1 LIFDPQQSAFVWAN
15 SAGLMLLGVKSLA
28 RLAQDRLDRA
38 LPAAARL
45 IAFAND
51 EQGGLKHMALELW
64 TPRGP
69 VHLEAIVE
77 HLVLSRDKT
86 GVLIRSGGVALDR
99 RKAEAIIDGVELP
112 STYAPELLVIEATPA
127 ASPGLAPV
135 ISPHCRQS
143 VELSHEDRETLREI
157 ARLIREGE
165 LVELP
170 SHGHSSAADR
180 VNMGMADVSE
190 EKAPT
195 GQAGVSKPGEVNA
208 PPALQFDNDPM
219 RLLAEVSHELRTP
232 LTAIRG
238 YAELIAAKPGDL
250 RVADRARHII
260 DAADHVLALIGDIL
274 DAREIAR
281 GQADLVFT
289 DVDLAHEL
297 AQAAAMVRP
306 QAAKAGV
313 ALVSAPVSGLP
324 KVVAD
329 ARRVRQV
336 IVNLAGNAIKF
347 TAAGGSVRL
356 DAAYAADGGV
366 VVTVSDTGR
375 GMAPAEME
383 TLLGA
388 GASEQ
393 RPASRGIGLPLSR
406 ALAEANGARLSI
418 ESRSGLGTVARL
430 SFPAS
435 SVVPP

>member
-1 LIFDPQQSAFVWAN
+1 
-15 SAGLMLLGVKSLA
+15 
-28 RLAQDRLDRA
+28 
-38 LPAAARL
+38 
-45 IAFAND
+45 
-51 EQGGLKHMALELW
+51 
-64 TPRGP
+64 
-69 VHLEAIVE
+69 
-77 HLVLSRDKT
+77 
-86 GVLIRSGGVALDR
+86 
-99 RKAEAIIDGVELP
+99 
-112 STYAPELLVIEATPA
+112 
-127 ASPGLAPV
+127 
-135 ISPHCRQS
+135 
-143 VELSHEDRETLREI
+143 
-157 ARLIREGE
+157 
-165 LVELP
+165 
-170 SHGHSSAADR
+170 
-180 VNMGMADVSE
+180 
-190 EKAPT
+190 
-195 GQAGVSKPGEVNA
+195 
-208 PPALQFDNDPM
+208 
-219 RLLAEVSHELRTP
+219 VSHELRTP

-274 DAREIAR
+274 DAREIAA